1 MFALLAHGFN
11 QGLQPGEAGEFN
23 AVPLQYCSEPD
34 AARQDSSTG
43 HPYKCIQKVFPSASL
58 TRARSPSLTLSFSLS
73 LSGSGPPPFVYV
85 EGWLG
90 IGSLEVLRQPGLSA
104 RQAHD

>member
-23 AVPLQYCSEPD
+23 AVPVQYCSEPD

-43 HPYKCIQKVFPSASL
+43 HPYKCIQKVFLLLSL
-58 TRARSPSLTLSFSLS
+58 ARALPRSLS
-73 LSGSGPPPFVYV
+73 LFLFLCQVVDHRLLFTLKG
-85 EGWLG
+85 GW
-90 IGSLEVLRQPGLSA
+90 E
-104 RQAHD
+104 